1 MGTLMEICDFLSAHS
16 KPSPLA
22 NESVLATFIEM
33 VALNLFKQPVTV
45 ADEPSEDEEPALDPS
60 YVHTQLVYEILLRFV
75 TSSEVD
81 SALMRKYINY
91 DFILKVLGAFD
102 TEDPRARE
110 YLKTILHRIYG
121 RFMTYRLAIRKA
133 INNTF
138 FRFVYEDAKHAGI
151 GELLE
156 ILGSIINGFA
166 LSLKEEHKFFLDK
179 YLMPL
184 HKPSTMM
191 GYHPQLCYCVV
202 QFCEKDETLIESI
215 ILNLIKWWP
224 HQNSNKEVS
233 FLNELE
239 EILEIIG
246 KHEFEN
252 VLDPLFRCIAKCI
265 RGHHFQVAERA
276 LLLWQSPLFS
286 DLVRDRR
293 DRILP
298 IVYPALAETQESH
311 WNSGV
316 AELAGGILH
325 MYMETDQAL
334 LSQCEAQRLT
344 DKTLHDEEVRTRAQS
359 WNKIEAMAAKN
370 RCLLGA

>member
-1 MGTLMEICDFLSAHS
+1 MSGSTNSETSLKDVTGANLPILLSQKLRQCMKCFDFSDAMADMSGKERKQQTLMEICDFLTAPP
-16 KPSPLA
+16 KPSPLS
-22 NESVLATFIEM
+22 NETVVATLIEM
-33 VALNLFKQPVTV
+33 VALNLFKQPITVTEE
-45 ADEPSEDEEPALDPS
+45 ACEDEEPALDPS
-60 YVHTQLVYEILLRFV
+60 YAHTQLVYEILLRFV

-166 LSLKEEHKFFLDK
+166 LPLKEEHKFFLNK

-202 QFCEKDETLIESI
+202 QFCEKDEALIEDI
-215 ILNLIKWWP
+215 VKNLIKWWP
-224 HQNSNKEVS
+224 QQNSNKEVN
-233 FLNELE
+233 FINELE

-246 KHEFEN
+246 EREFEN
-252 VLDPLFRCIAKCI
+252 VLEPLFRCIGRCI
-265 RGHHFQVAERA
+265 RGLHFQDCSLASIP
-276 LLLWQSPLFS
+276 SP
-286 DLVRDRR
+286 
-293 DRILP
+293 
-298 IVYPALAETQESH
+298 
-311 WNSGV
+311 
-316 AELAGGILH
+316 
-325 MYMETDQAL
+325 
-334 LSQCEAQRLT
+334 
-344 DKTLHDEEVRTRAQS
+344 
-359 WNKIEAMAAKN
+359 
-370 RCLLGA
+370 